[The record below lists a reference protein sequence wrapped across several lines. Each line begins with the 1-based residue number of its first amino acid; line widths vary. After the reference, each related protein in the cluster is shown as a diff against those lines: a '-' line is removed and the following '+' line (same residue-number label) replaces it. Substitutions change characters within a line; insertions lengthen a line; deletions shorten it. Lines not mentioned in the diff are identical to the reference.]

1 MANSSG
7 DGDDSNKNGSN
18 RSGSTERKN
27 IDTPPNDA
35 DNDCISCLGVSYLSY
50 EMRKSKKPPACYGIR
65 NKTAR
70 KFSILDMAALD
81 ELPVVK
87 PHMWVMLIGYS
98 RSSGRM
104 NRSGKIPDSVF
115 ALEVKVTGDGQQRA
129 NHEVASVANA
139 TNPSSDVKPGPRRVT
154 FLKMLYTLMVSPEVV
169 WNDIKT
175 YDFEKGALAMD
186 KMMKRM
192 EVSMNKQLIGMRN
205 TFNKTVDKLPQ
216 RMYR

>member
-1 MANSSG
+1 MTSSSG
-7 DGDDSNKNGSN
+7 DGDSNKNDSRRSN
-18 RSGSTERKN
+18 STTRKSSD
-27 IDTPPNDA
+27 IPPKDA

-50 EMRKSKKPPACYGIR
+50 EMRKAKKPPACYGIR
-65 NKTAR
+65 NKNAR

-81 ELPVVK
+81 ELPAVQ
-87 PHMWVMLIGYS
+87 PNMWVMLIGYS

-104 NRSGKIPDSVF
+104 NRTGKIPDSVF
-115 ALEVKVTGDGQQRA
+115 ALEVRVTDDGQQRA
-129 NHEVASVANA
+129 KSKGASLGN
-139 TNPSSDVKPGPRRVT
+139 TSSDVKPGPRPMS
-154 FLKMLYTLMVSPEVV
+154 FLNMLYTLMERPEVV

-175 YDFEKGALAMD
+175 FDMEKGARAMD

-205 TFNKTVDKLPQ
+205 TFSRTVDKLPQ

>member
-1 MANSSG
+1 MTSSSG
-7 DGDDSNKNGSN
+7 DGEDSNKNDSSRSN
-18 RSGSTERKN
+18 STTRKSS
-27 IDTPPNDA
+27 DTPPKDA

-50 EMRKSKKPPACYGIR
+50 EMRKAKKPPACYGIR
-65 NKTAR
+65 NKNAR

-81 ELPVVK
+81 ELPAVQ
-87 PHMWVMLIGYS
+87 PNMWVMLIGYS

-104 NRSGKIPDSVF
+104 NRTGKIPDSVF
-115 ALEVKVTGDGQQRA
+115 ALEVRVTDDGQQRA
-129 NHEVASVANA
+129 KSKGASLGN
-139 TNPSSDVKPGPRRVT
+139 TSSDVKPGPRPMS
-154 FLKMLYTLMVSPEVV
+154 FLNMLYTLMERPEVV

-175 YDFEKGALAMD
+175 FDMEKGARAMD

-205 TFNKTVDKLPQ
+205 TFSRTVDKLPQ

>member
-1 MANSSG
+1 MASSSG
-7 DGDDSNKNGSN
+7 EDSNKNGS
-18 RSGSTERKN
+18 SGSDSTKRKN
-27 IDTPPNDA
+27 SDTPPKDA

-50 EMRKSKKPPACYGIR
+50 EMRKAKKPPTCYGIR

-81 ELPVVK
+81 ELPVVQ

-104 NRSGKIPDSVF
+104 NRLGKIPDSVF
-115 ALEVKVTGDGQQRA
+115 ALEVRVTDDGQQRTKS
-129 NHEVASVANA
+129 EGASVGNA
-139 TNPSSDVKPGPRRVT
+139 INPSSDVKPGPRPVS
-154 FLKMLYTLMVSPEVV
+154 FSNMLNALMMSPEVV
-169 WNDIKT
+169 WNDIKSF
-175 YDFEKGALAMD
+175 DMEKGARAMD

-192 EVSMNKQLIGMRN
+192 EVSMKKQLIGMRN
-205 TFNKTVDKLPQ
+205 TFNRTVDKLPQ